1 MSNKYAKK
9 WKALVSADDV
19 KASIE
24 EHLTHCLVTD
34 RSDRKVLT
42 SLMDQFVSAKV
53 ENDKL
58 CVTFQYT
65 EYDDEQAD
73 VLFRPPLREQ
83 PSSAPESYLAV
94 AKVHNGIELESIDH
108 FVPHQVNIRI
118 IEAVFENLGVSLDR
132 CVVNLDR
139 VGNTS
144 AASVPIAF
152 DEAVREDRIKR
163 GDLVLT
169 TAFGSGLTW
178 GWNLIRF

>member
-1 MSNKYAKK
+1 MLSRADVATVEIPQESGIIDQECGTDGQGWDLIIQPGGGSRIPASRNSVDENLHALTMRGREVFRFAVKK
-9 WKALVSADDV
+9 MAEMVRDCV
-19 KASIE
+19 
-24 EHLTHCLVTD
+24 D
-34 RSDRKVLT
+34 RS
-42 SLMDQFVSAKV
+42 
-53 ENDKL
+53 
-58 CVTFQYT
+58 
-65 EYDDEQAD
+65 
-73 VLFRPPLREQ
+73 
-83 PSSAPESYLAV
+83 
-94 AKVHNGIELESIDH
+94 GIELESIDH